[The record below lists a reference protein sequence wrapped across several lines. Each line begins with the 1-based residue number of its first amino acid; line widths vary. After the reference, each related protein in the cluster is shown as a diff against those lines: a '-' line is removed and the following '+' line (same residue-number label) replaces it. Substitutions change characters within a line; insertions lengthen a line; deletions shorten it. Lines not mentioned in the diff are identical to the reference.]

1 MRAGQA
7 TAPTAMPHRG
17 GRNDMLAQEAADT
30 VSPTAAEAVDTAA
43 VVDGAVGARRRSG
56 ARNASVLL

>member
-17 GRNDMLAQEAADT
+17 GRNAMLAQEAADA
-30 VSPTAAEAVDTAA
+30 VSPTAAEAVDMAA
-43 VVDGAVGARRRSG
+43 VVDGAVGAR
-56 ARNASVLL
+56 